1 MEIAPKPLVV
11 YADQCIIDN
20 MKTENGTVA
29 EKTNTTLPTTA
40 TTAAE
45 KIRVMKVALDE
56 HKHQVIYHRAAAKRL
71 REGIKAFRADA
82 RAEKDAAKASKMTA
96 RKAKQEARM
105 KALDIR
111 IERMLAKAEAMKQK
125 AEAARAKKLSPKAL
139 KRASKKASPV
149 KFISKAA

>member
-11 YADQCIIDN
+11 SADKCIIDY

-29 EKTNTTLPTTA
+29 EKTNTTLPTT
-40 TTAAE
+40 TAE
-45 KIRVMKVALDE
+45 KILAMKVAIDE
-56 HKHQVIYHRAAAKRL
+56 LKLQSAYHRAATKRL

-82 RAEKDAAKASKMTA
+82 RAEKNAGKTAKAA
-96 RKAKQEARM
+96 FRKAKQEARM

-111 IERMLAKAEAMKQK
+111 INQMLAKAEAMKQK
-125 AEAARAKKLSPKAL
+125 ALAARAKEYSPKAL

>member
-11 YADQCIIDN
+11 SADQCIIDN

-40 TTAAE
+40 AE
-45 KIRVMKVALDE
+45 KILSMKMALDD
-56 HKHQVIYHRAAAKRL
+56 HKYQLIYHRAATKRL
-71 REGIKAFRADA
+71 REGIKALRADA
-82 RAEKDAAKASKMTA
+82 RAEKQAAKASKMTA
-96 RKAKQEARM
+96 RKAKQEERM

-125 AEAARAKKLSPKAL
+125 AEAARAKKHSPKAL
-139 KRASKKASPV
+139 KRAAKKASPV

>member
-11 YADQCIIDN
+11 SADKCIIDD

-29 EKTNTTLPTTA
+29 EKTNTTLPTT
-40 TTAAE
+40 TAE
-45 KIRVMKVALDE
+45 KILAMKAELDD
-56 HKHQVIYHRAAAKRL
+56 HKFHVIYHRAATKRL

-82 RAEKDAAKASKMTA
+82 RAEKDAGKTAKAA
-96 RKAKQEARM
+96 LRKAKQEARM

-125 AEAARAKKLSPKAL
+125 AEAARAKKHSPKAL
-139 KRASKKASPV
+139 KRAAKKASPV